1 MSGLKRSLGI
11 PMLTFYGT
19 GMILGAGVYSVIG
32 KAAGQTGEALWLG
45 FLLAGIAAMLTAF
58 SYAELSTMFPKAG
71 AEFVYLSQAFK
82 TKKWLAVSAG
92 VAMAFSGAATAA
104 TVALSFS
111 GYLNQFFE
119 NPSQVTAAV
128 LLLVFTGVAILGI
141 RNSGWTNIVFTLIE
155 MSGLGL
161 IIYLGLQSE
170 KFGDALAAAPTIGAV
185 SGAALIIF
193 SYFGFENIVNLSEE
207 TIQPEKKLPR
217 AIFLSLGIS
226 TALYLLV
233 SLAAVALMSPEALS
247 KSNAAL
253 MSVAQT
259 SSAKMASI
267 LGAIALFSTA
277 NTALISMVGASR
289 ILYGMSES
297 KALPQ
302 LLSQTLSKR
311 KTPWIASIVILAVAL
326 VLIPIGKIE
335 IVAGVSSVTTM
346 IIFIS
351 VNVALIALRY
361 SDQNRK
367 RPFRVPLHIGKIPVL
382 PALGALLSFVFLFQF
397 NATVYAV
404 SGGLISVCLLG
415 SFFYTRFSRSSK

>member
-1 MSGLKRSLGI
+1 MPGLNRSLGI

-71 AEFVYLSQAFK
+71 AEFVYLSHAFK
-82 TKKWLAVSAG
+82 TKKWLAISAG

-141 RNSGWTNIVFTLIE
+141 RNSGWTNVVFTLIE

-170 KFGDALAAAPTIGAV
+170 KFGDALAAGPTMGAV

-207 TIQPEKKLPR
+207 TIQPEKKLPW

-233 SLAAVALMSPEALS
+233 SLAAIALMSPEALS

-297 KALPQ
+297 KALPRI
-302 LLSQTLSKR
+302 LSQTLSKR

-351 VNVALIALRY
+351 VNAALIALRY

-367 RPFRVPLHIGKIPVL
+367 RPFRVPLHIGKL
-382 PALGALLSFVFLFQF
+382 PILPTLGALLSFVFLFQF

-415 SFFYTRFSRSSK
+415 SFFYTRFSRSS